1 MEVFNVV
8 HKWGKESLKCNGNNV
23 ELIHIFLSGS
33 GSTGKSHLVK
43 LICTAMSKTLLYLC
57 KDPACKT

>member
-1 MEVFNVV
+1 MWFITG
-8 HKWGKESLKCNGNNV
+8 GKKCNGNNV
-23 ELIHIFLSGS
+23 ELIHIFLSGG